1 MKLRTVQRRLCLDFV
16 LLDNLINIFDQYGL
30 RAQNDKLITVPE
42 MISCLQNIYEGI
54 AADHSSMVNVPLCI
68 DLCLNWL
75 LNLYDTYG
83 FLICVYR
90 STRTGYIRILSFK
103 VGLALLCKAS
113 LEDKYKCEIR

>member
-83 FLICVYR
+83 FLICVNLTFTLIKI
-90 STRTGYIRILSFK
+90 STNF
-103 VGLALLCKAS
+103 
-113 LEDKYKCEIR
+113 